1 MRGET
6 KLTLSLVCVYRP
18 ADGWLL
24 FAPAQRTPVSIIDI
38 LWHWTQSEQLLQTVT
53 HLPLGDSRCSLLT
66 ADCGLY
72 QSVLVCSLE
81 QDNIN
86 YNTILD
92 MMLPPLYQSEG
103 FRFDILPNRNPQ
115 SGQCWDSIVIT
126 HSLLSLGTQCH
137 RGISNREK
145 QDTDHFD
152 TFNQSWPK
160 LKRSKWEMWPSE
172 GDYGNQPGVK
182 L

>member
-92 MMLPPLYQSEG
+92 MMLPLLYQSEG

-126 HSLLSLGTQCH
+126 HSLCLSELSALVASVIEKNKIQTTSILLIKAGLNLRGQNEKCDH
-137 RGISNREK
+137 RKVTMAISLE
-145 QDTDHFD
+145 
-152 TFNQSWPK
+152 
-160 LKRSKWEMWPSE
+160 
-172 GDYGNQPGVK
+172 
-182 L
+182 